1 MIDINTYRSR
11 IGLFSPKLSDTKFL
25 LREEFYKKSSWNENK
40 SGELTLSVLCSV
52 FKIVTLL
59 VLCQYSSIQYYSED
73 CWNVISQPSI
83 SQSVSLAS
91 INAAAS
97 TLAGPVVGCSVLSA
111 WWGAGTGYRGAR
123 GENITIESEIIDQN
137 FEARYKHGNIKKK
150 AY

>member
-1 MIDINTYRSR
+1 MVDINTYRSR
-11 IGLFSPKLSDTKFL
+11 IGLFSPKCSDKKFL
-25 LREEFYKKSSWNENK
+25 LRGEFYKKTSWNKNK

-59 VLCQYSSIQYYSED
+59 VLCQYSSTQYYSED

-91 INAAAS
+91 ITAAS

-111 WWGAGTGYRGAR
+111 WWGAGTGYRG
-123 GENITIESEIIDQN
+123 EYYYQE
-137 FEARYKHGNIKKK
+137 
-150 AY
+150 